1 MKHLKILMCSF
12 AIFSFSSTHL
22 SSKVW
27 GEWPFFGQE
36 LDRHVGPHFQSWV
49 LERVACLTRELSS
62 PFGVSAI
69 CLPSFLQEFPP
80 WWPCHCPIHLLGSWV
95 PPLPNGMTLVFSA
108 FLFLVAL
115 MTIILIFFLRRVFY
129 HEQIWEN
136 NSLKEY
142 QLYDPCS
149 LICLFWR

>member
-12 AIFSFSSTHL
+12 ASFSFSSTHL
-22 SSKVW
+22 SGEVW
-27 GEWPFFGQE
+27 GEWPSFGQE
-36 LDRHVGPHFQSWV
+36 LDRRVGPHFQS
-49 LERVACLTRELSS
+49 CPGTGGLSDS
-62 PFGVSAI
+62 RAVFPLGVSAI

-115 MTIILIFFLRRVFY
+115 MTIVLIFFLRRVFTMNKY
-129 HEQIWEN
+129 EKITALRSIGYMTHV
-136 NSLKEY
+136 
-142 QLYDPCS
+142 P
-149 LICLFWR
+149 